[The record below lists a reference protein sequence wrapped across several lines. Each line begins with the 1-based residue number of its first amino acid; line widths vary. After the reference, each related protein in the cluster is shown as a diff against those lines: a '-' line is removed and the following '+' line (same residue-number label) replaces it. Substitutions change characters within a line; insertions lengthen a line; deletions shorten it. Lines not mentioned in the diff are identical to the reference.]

1 MAKPGRKPKP
11 TAVKNLTGNPGK
23 RALNKREP
31 KPKKGVKRP
40 WGLGQGEQRKFWD
53 EYADELARLQ
63 ILTGLDVA
71 SFRLMAEHY
80 AFAVQA
86 AKELREEGLTVD
98 GREGPKKNPK
108 AQVFKD
114 NALAFKAFAT
124 EFGMTPSSRARLEIK
139 LPEEGEQM
147 SLFDELN
154 EMYASMQRESE
165 GIENG

>member
-40 WGLGQGEQRKFWD
+40 WGLGQGVQRKFWD

-86 AKELREEGLTVD
+86 AQELRAEGLTVD
-98 GREGPKKNPK
+98 GREGAKKNPK

-114 NALAFKAFAT
+114 NALAFKSFAV

-139 LPEEGEQM
+139 LPEEGEQL
-147 SLFDELN
+147 SLIDELFAMV
-154 EMYASMQRESE
+154 EQAAVDED
-165 GIENG
+165 